1 MVNTEATPVPW
12 GYIVKDDLIDQ
23 SLTAEPYIDLWKPYN
38 TAKTAEN
45 IYQYNYQL
53 LQQVPQ
59 QTTQQVAGQI
69 NANNPPWINPSD
81 YFWTS
86 LDVNKPT
93 FGIGMTENQ
102 IEASISPKL
111 TPIKTGSPVPQN
123 VLDMVK
129 DSTPDDWYQKNP
141 AIGYSGW
148 IHKTAKVSGS
158 AAIMGNAII
167 CKNAIVGISY
177 VYDNAVVEEGA
188 TIGGGCYISA
198 NAVICMGAVVG
209 NHSIVRNTAKIKGT
223 VGEYCTISGKTV
235 IKFGTHVPDH
245 TTVMETPVEYRTQK
259 ARGISVLKNS
269 GFEVPDSKL
278 YRIEHLKTKTQLEKL
293 VGKFVRPCP
302 VTPRHGFVD
311 SRPITSVDEA
321 RSLVKETKLA
331 DKLAEFV
338 VMPFIDAP
346 YSGIWTDGQL
356 CVGKGTDGATSG
368 KNSTT
373 IPILGQPES
382 KVEWAELLKRAGVK
396 QSPYIELLWT
406 KKDYEDYDS
415 DEGEYIKRC
424 KYKTSFVQLRDGPKL
439 PNSVDFIPEKMEV
452 KQVVKAE
459 GDLLAWESLVKT
471 FTPGTV
477 IHHPGGS
484 LASHYSVHAFLSGI
498 PVVVSYEPKIGDV
511 LEPNTTTPKA
521 NIDDMRRGFQIG
533 LSIDCSYAQ
542 AAYMMMTGCHSTTI
556 WLGRQDLFLGIAM
569 GCCYRLLVAAS
580 LGEFRRYDN
589 NILGKHNSIGS
600 RDGVYQKVW
609 NKIGD
614 KNITKKF
621 VAAMKSY
628 DEDYWG
634 VSIGGANWYVL
645 SRWGAVLVNALI
657 DGDEKV
663 ALDALNKGT
672 NSVHNG
678 GWTFNKF
685 INHSEMDKTAKNP
698 IYALLQVAPFF
709 YDSLTLQDIKTY
721 ELVKFDVKD
730 INPEEYLEDKKN
742 NPNPKKIIKKADTT
756 KKCCSSDCCGNPDC
770 SECHPVSI
778 LKTTSIVTSTVKILH
793 TSCPWFDD
801 SHDGPD
807 TYLQV
812 KSGGEIFVACEKHKK
827 KYLKNSFYALYEQPK
842 VKLDFNSCQHNTDN
856 CLHNGAG
863 LIITNGEINNP
874 TCAAHLQSYLYSG
887 WNIVN
892 NKQVDETLNEALK
905 GLDEVL
911 NETNKIEPPQG
922 KVCECGNV
930 DCEYGIEGEDSDKD
944 SDYEEEEL

>member
-1 MVNTEATPVPW
+1 MANTEATPVPW
-12 GYIVKDDLIDQ
+12 DYVVKDDLVDQ
-23 SLTAEPYIDLWKPYN
+23 SLAAEPDTSLWESYI
-38 TAKTAEN
+38 TAGINPAAETT
-45 IYQYNYQL
+45 YQYSYQYAGL
-53 LQQVPQ
+53 DGVVIKQPQ
-59 QTTQQVAGQI
+59 QNVIGQHTDWGTQTG
-69 NANNPPWINPSD
+69 ANNPPWIPPD
-81 YFWTS
+81 YLWTS

-93 FGIGMTENQ
+93 FGVGM
-102 IEASISPKL
+102 IEPNSPIETISPKL
-111 TPIKTGSPVPQN
+111 TSTKTESPVPQN

-141 AIGYSGW
+141 AIVYSGW
-148 IHKTAKVSGS
+148 IHKTAKVSG
-158 AAIMGNAII
+158 AAAVMGKAII
-167 CKNAIVGISY
+167 CKNVIIGASY
-177 VYDNAVVEEGA
+177 IYDNAVVEEGA
-188 TIGGGCYISA
+188 IVGDGCYISA
-198 NAVICMGAVVG
+198 GAVICTGAVVG
-209 NHSIVRNTAKIKGT
+209 NYSTVQNTAKIRGT
-223 VGEYCTISGKTV
+223 VGQHCTISGKTV
-235 IKFGTHVPDH
+235 IRVGTHIPDH
-245 TTVMETPVEYRTQK
+245 TTVTETPVEYRTQK

-269 GFEVPDSKL
+269 GFDVPDSKL
-278 YRIEHLKTKTQLEKL
+278 YRIERLKTKTQLERL

-311 SRPITSVDEA
+311 SRPITSIDEA

-382 KVEWAELLKRAGVK
+382 SIEWGELLKRAGVK

-406 KKDYEDYDS
+406 KKDYKDYDS

-424 KYKTSFVQLRDGPKL
+424 KYKTLFVQLRDGPKL

-471 FTPGTV
+471 FMPGTV

-498 PVVVSYEPKIGDV
+498 PVVVSYEPKINDV

-580 LGEFRRYDN
+580 LGEFRRYDS

-614 KNITKKF
+614 ENITKKF

-634 VSIGGANWYVL
+634 GSIGGANWYIL

-657 DGDEKV
+657 NGDEKV

-685 INHSEMDKTAKNP
+685 INHSEMDNTAKNP
-698 IYALLQVAPFF
+698 IHALLQVAPFF

-730 INPEEYLEDKKN
+730 INPEEYLEDRKN
-742 NPNPKKIIKKADTT
+742 NPNPKKIIKKADLT

-770 SECHPVSI
+770 SECHPVII
-778 LKTTSIVTSTVKILH
+778 LKTVSTVKILH
-793 TSCPWFDD
+793 TSCPWYTKE
-801 SHDGPD
+801 HEGPD

-812 KSGGEIFVACEKHKK
+812 IGIGSEEIFVACEKHKK
-827 KYLKNSFYALYEQPK
+827 EYLKTLKE
-842 VKLDFNSCQHNTDN
+842 NTK
-856 CLHNGAG
+856 
-863 LIITNGEINNP
+863 E
-874 TCAAHLQSYLYSG
+874 
-887 WNIVN
+887 
-892 NKQVDETLNEALK
+892 
-905 GLDEVL
+905 LDEIL
-911 NETNKIEPPQG
+911 NETNKP
-922 KVCECGNV
+922 V
-930 DCEYGIEGEDSDKD
+930 DTTSEEKCYDMNCPCMADDTEDEDSEN
-944 SDYEEEEL
+944 YEETEES